1 MLAPAI
7 FHISHHHK
15 HSVSNQSQLSVAI
28 FALGVVITSLA
39 VIHAFS
45 KPSTQLN
52 RRDSTRIAMLL
63 LVAVSVMNPVTPLA
77 IFVGDGGLELAGW
90 ALPAVVLGLASVV
103 VADKILERYMRGSVY
118 VGRRRV
124 DWLSYW
130 KHVGAIDSD
139 IDR

>member
-7 FHISHHHK
+7 FQISHHHK
-15 HSVSNQSQLSVAI
+15 HSVSGQSQLNVAI

-63 LVAVSVMNPVTPLA
+63 LVAIAVMNPVAPLTK
-77 IFVGDGGLELAGW
+77 FVGEGGLELAGW
-90 ALPAVVLGLASVV
+90 ALPAVVLSLASVV
-103 VADKILERYMRGSVY
+103 VADKIPERCMRGPVY
-118 VGRRRV
+118 VGRRRI

-130 KHVGAIDSD
+130 KHVGAIDRD
-139 IDR
+139 IDK